1 MDKSSSTRE
10 PEQLVLLDSLT
21 ALPLAGLESPVPKSE
36 KRTDE
41 CDRLTL
47 NLGPLGPRLRAHARR
62 LGTAM
67 SVLVRRA
74 TLKMLDD
81 ADVPAAAVSGCKPF
95 EHSMRNLHFHLN
107 LPAACLAELT
117 ARARAADMTRGE
129 FVWSL
134 LKGISPPALPPDHL
148 AAVQALRVSTDR
160 LAMLA
165 TDLSEFLRLLT
176 RAAATNADLAPYQA
190 SIRTL
195 NKSVGEHLKAASVLI
210 AELKPYRRARW

>member
-1 MDKSSSTRE
+1 MDKSSSTQE
-10 PEQLVLLDSLT
+10 PEQLVLLDALT
-21 ALPLAGLESPVPKSE
+21 ALPLEGLQSAPPKSE
-36 KRTDE
+36 KRTNG
-41 CDRLTL
+41 CNRLML
-47 NLGPLGPRLRAHARR
+47 NLGLIGPRLRAHAQ
-62 LGTAM
+62 LLKTSM

-81 ADVPAAAVSGCKPF
+81 DLVPNAAATGEQPF

-117 ARARAADMTRGE
+117 GRARAADMTRGE

-134 LKGISPPALPPDHL
+134 LKGISPAALPPDHA
-148 AAVQALRVSTDR
+148 AAVQALRVSTDC
-160 LAMLA
+160 LAMMA

-190 SIRTL
+190 SIGSL
-195 NKSVGEHLKAASVLI
+195 NKSVGEHLKVASVLI

>member
-1 MDKSSSTRE
+1 MDKPSSTRE

-21 ALPLAGLESPVPKSE
+21 ALPLQGLESPPPQPE

-47 NLGPLGPRLRAHARR
+47 NLGPLGTRLRAHARR
-62 LGTAM
+62 QGTSM

-81 ADVPAAAVSGCKPF
+81 DEVPAAAATAGQPF

-134 LKGISPPALPPDHL
+134 LKGISPAALPSDHL

-160 LAMLA
+160 LAIMA

-190 SIRTL
+190 SIADL
-195 NKSVGEHLKAASVLI
+195 NRSVGDHLKVASVLI